1 MAATTSI
8 RVDVQLA
15 KSKLQAKLDAHN
27 KAFADYNKAVERY
40 ETDLD
45 KWALKVKT
53 NKDATKVSVS
63 SYHGSSITIEVP
75 QSMMDIKPVQPKES
89 DFPGILDY
97 RSSYGNVSSVE
108 AIENALGILDIAVDS
123 VINVNAI
130 KGVGPFL
137 K

>member
-15 KSKLQAKLDAHN
+15 KAKLQARLDKHN
-27 KAFADYNKAVERY
+27 KAFADYNKALDKY
-40 ETDLD
+40 NSDLD
-45 KWALKVKT
+45 KWSLKVIKH
-53 NKDATKVSVS
+53 KDTTKVSG
-63 SYHGSSITIEVP
+63 SYHGSSISVEVP
-75 QSMMDIKPVQPKES
+75 QSMMDSKPKMPKES

-108 AIENALGILDIAVDS
+108 AIENALGILEITVDA

-130 KGVGPFL
+130 KGVGTFL